1 MSADYKLAKSNA
13 KQMTL
18 EGSSESS
25 IIISDWP
32 IHRPTHMMIVCCSYL
47 WQITGTGRKYCKEAH
62 AVFSKITLD
71 ACCYYYIMY
80 WFQWQSRENG
90 AKALGIGLAWI
101 VNLDQHA
108 GNRRRKTGEVRTYH
122 FWDTRQTQIYR
133 HTECKTLF
141 IIFIIFCLFVCN
153 FIVSRLYEQ

>member
-47 WQITGTGRKYCKEAH
+47 
-62 AVFSKITLD
+62 
-71 ACCYYYIMY
+71 
-80 WFQWQSRENG
+80 
-90 AKALGIGLAWI
+90 
-101 VNLDQHA
+101 
-108 GNRRRKTGEVRTYH
+108 
-122 FWDTRQTQIYR
+122 
-133 HTECKTLF
+133 
-141 IIFIIFCLFVCN
+141 
-153 FIVSRLYEQ
+153 